1 MEHTQPSQCNFSK
14 RDIMW
19 LEIPYSTLHV
29 KSAPGFDPSQLE
41 MSNQYFHPWT
51 ECKKGN
57 LSAK

>member
-1 MEHTQPSQCNFSK
+1 
-14 RDIMW
+14 MW

-29 KSAPGFDPSQLE
+29 KSAPDFDPSQLE